1 MDIPLVAEGQAATE
15 AEGTA
20 TAAAGTAT
28 AAVGRAG

>member
-1 MDIPLVAEGQAATE
+1 LDIPLVAEGQAATE
-15 AEGTA
+15 AACTA

>member
-1 MDIPLVAEGQAATE
+1 MDIPLVAEGQTAMEAA
-15 AEGTA
+15 G